1 MRWFEYDRRIF
12 KQRGEYLN
20 IGLRVDGKS
29 ESIIVASVF
38 EQNYI
43 DIDIDLVEST
53 RELLIIAEGKY
64 EIGRSSELVS

>member
-29 ESIIVASVF
+29 ESIVVASVF

>member
-1 MRWFEYDRRIF
+1 MA
-12 KQRGEYLN
+12 K
-20 IGLRVDGKS
+20 VKV
-29 ESIIVASVF
+29 IVASVF